1 MANTKRM
8 NQILEKMGFEPEEG
22 KMIVVSYAPENLSDM
37 IAKLLASIF
46 QYYNFYALSFCKD
59 YIVLLPFSTYCAD
72 VKKDAILKKE
82 GILELPYSSIRGVEV
97 SEMGLNYRIDIQ
109 LEDEVISLSVQQAEL
124 SLLRMSGMYSLE
136 DWTFVNSWHKN
147 NLKGTLKALKE
158 IGA

>member
-1 MANTKRM
+1 M
-8 NQILEKMGFEPEEG
+8 
-22 KMIVVSYAPENLSDM
+22 
-37 IAKLLASIF
+37 
-46 QYYNFYALSFCKD
+46 
-59 YIVLLPFSTYCAD
+59 
-72 VKKDAILKKE
+72 KKDAILKKE

-109 LEDEVISLSVQQAEL
+109 LEDEAISLSVQQAEL

-147 NLKGTLKALKE
+147 NLKGTLQALKE